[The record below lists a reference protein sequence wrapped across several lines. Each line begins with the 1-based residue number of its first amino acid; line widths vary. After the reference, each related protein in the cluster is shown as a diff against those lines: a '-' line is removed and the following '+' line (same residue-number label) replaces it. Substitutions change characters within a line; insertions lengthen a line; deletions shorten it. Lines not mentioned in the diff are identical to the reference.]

1 MWLMTCHKVT
11 LPQISISWWMR
22 ICVSNSW
29 WEAEGHWYLL
39 SPFFIVG
46 FGRVMLLICEA
57 TVSGIRLL
65 DNKISWFFH
74 LFCSYQ
80 FIFYKEDTVV
90 FMVQMEFRVEFF
102 RWFKINFNQ
111 VPTRFQ
117 CSCRINEME
126 NSFSFE
132 NWMELWRDRFSCD
145 SQNWGYFLLGF
156 VSNSWW
162 ISLVYSVAMMW
173 FLNATLSMVLV
184 VLSLGVNEIFR
195 WFKINF
201 NQVPTRFQCSC
212 RINEMENSFSF
223 ENWMEL
229 WRDRFSCDSQNW
241 GYFLLGFV
249 SNSWWISL
257 VYSVAM
263 MWFLNA
269 TLSMVLVVLSLGVN
283 EMISSLGLKYISF
296 YRSIYNGLFRSF
308 TTGHVRNW
316 DISDTE
322 YQKFLLERG
331 QVLINKI
338 QYPIIS

>member
-1 MWLMTCHKVT
+1 MFVKYLTYSLNRYLYMWLMTCHKVT

-29 WEAEGHWYLL
+29 WEAEGCWYLL

-145 SQNWGYFLLGF
+145 SRNWGYFLLGF

-173 FLNATLSMVLV
+173 S
-184 VLSLGVNEIFR
+184 
-195 WFKINF
+195 
-201 NQVPTRFQCSC
+201 
-212 RINEMENSFSF
+212 
-223 ENWMEL
+223 
-229 WRDRFSCDSQNW
+229 
-241 GYFLLGFV
+241 
-249 SNSWWISL
+249 
-257 VYSVAM
+257 
-263 MWFLNA
+263 LNA